1 MEIFFIAGFIG
12 GVLRG
17 IVGLIK
23 YSTSYKDVKIR
34 PWYFIGMVLFS
45 GILGSIAAWIVR
57 DLGVDFLAVKSFS
70 PALAVVIGY
79 AGGDLLENVFKILTK
94 KQNLFQ

>member
-57 DLGVDFLAVKSFS
+57 DLGVDFLAVKKLFS
-70 PALAVVIGY
+70 RPCCCNRLCRRRPS
-79 AGGDLLENVFKILTK
+79 
-94 KQNLFQ
+94 

>member
-17 IVGLIK
+17 VVGLVK
-23 YSTSYKDVKIR
+23 YNLSYKDVKIR
-34 PWYFIGMVLFS
+34 PWYFIGMVVVS
-45 GILGSIAAWIVR
+45 GILGTVAAWVVR
-57 DLGVDFLAVKSFS
+57 DLGIEFLAVKSFS

-79 AGGDLLENVFKILTK
+79 AGGDLLENIFKILTK

>member
-17 IVGLIK
+17 VVGLIK
-23 YSTSYKDVKIR
+23 YTLSYKDVKIR
-34 PWYFIGMVLFS
+34 PWYFIGMVVIS
-45 GILGSIAAWIVR
+45 GILGIVAAWIVR
-57 DLGVDFLAVKSFS
+57 DLGIKFLTVENFS

-79 AGGDLLENVFKILTK
+79 AGGDLLENIFKILTK
-94 KQNLFQ
+94 KPNLFQ